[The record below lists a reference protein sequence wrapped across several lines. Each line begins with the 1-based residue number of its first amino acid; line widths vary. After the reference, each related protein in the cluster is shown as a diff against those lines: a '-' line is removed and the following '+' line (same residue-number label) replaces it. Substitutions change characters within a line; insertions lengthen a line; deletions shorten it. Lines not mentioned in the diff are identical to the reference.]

1 MHNKDKIV
9 LINEVEQAETVRLIA
24 KASIR
29 DLSSRSSGDLEQALT
44 IAKQREHAEA
54 QAKKEFEKKLE
65 NPMKKLN
72 ECINIME
79 SVKSRISIATDSE
92 LLFLGDQYL
101 KAYQNYQRAYAEV
114 KTLNTNASTMGY
126 DPLPTNTTEK
136 LSWLSTMR
144 QIWRQKRGVR

>member
-1 MHNKDKIV
+1 MAKDKITN
-9 LINEVEQAETVRLIA
+9 LGDIETMNIQRLLPRA
-24 KASIR
+24 TTQDLSIR
-29 DLSSRSSGDLEQALT
+29 SSSDLREALKLAEEREKQEQKL
-44 IAKQREHAEA
+44 
-54 QAKKEFEKKLE
+54 KEKFDKNLE

-79 SVKSRISIATDSE
+79 LVKSRISIATDSE

-114 KTLNTNASTMGY
+114 KTLNANASTMGY

-144 QIWRQKRGVR
+144 RIWREKKVKK

>member
-1 MHNKDKIV
+1 MAKDKIV

-24 KASIR
+24 KASIK
-29 DLSSRSSGDLEQALT
+29 DLATRSSINLRESLKLAEEREKQEQKLKEEFDKNLE
-44 IAKQREHAEA
+44 K
-54 QAKKEFEKKLE
+54 
-65 NPMKKLN
+65 PMKKLN

-101 KAYQNYQRAYAEV
+101 KAYQNYQKAYAEV
-114 KTLNTNASTMGY
+114 KTVNANASTMGY

-144 QIWRQKRGVR
+144 RIWREKKVKK

>member
-1 MHNKDKIV
+1 MQDKPATLSDMEKTEIR
-9 LINEVEQAETVRLIA
+9 RLLP
-24 KASIR
+24 KATTEDVGDI
-29 DLSSRSSGDLEQALT
+29 LSSSFLEPALT
-44 IAKQREHAEA
+44 RAKQREYHEL
-54 QAKKEFEKKLE
+54 QAKKDFAKKLE

-79 SVKSRISIATDSE
+79 SVKARISIATDSE

-101 KAYQNYQRAYAEV
+101 KAYQNYQKAYAEV
-114 KTLNTNASTMGY
+114 KTLNANASTMGY

-144 QIWRQKRGVR
+144 RIWREKKVKK